1 MDWLKLDLTK
11 VSAVKREVDMVS
23 AKLNEYNTCEAT
35 SPETTRERANFLA
48 DVQMRIQD
56 LENFYLQNSDDDR
69 AVLFEKERLRL
80 RKIIQ
85 PFLTAKDNKSL
96 SASDRSQS
104 VGGATSSQQRLERI
118 ASSQSIKDFRTPVQQ
133 KPQQQPLGYSL
144 SPTIGGQISSTAIP
158 LRRSPG
164 TQERSLY
171 TWENGSLNTRNVRST
186 LTIDGRTFEPSPAAG
201 FYFRKFE
208 EMSGVE
214 TDQCVDFQ
222 IILTQEEMTALAARK
237 KAQKVDAKLFKSQ
250 AASSSVHHAI
260 PYVDPKRLSQEMYRP
275 GHPDRWIHP

>member
-1 MDWLKLDLTK
+1 MDWQKLDLTK
-11 VSAVKREVDMVS
+11 VSVVKREIDMAS
-23 AKLNEYNTCEAT
+23 AKLSEYANPEFITPEA
-35 SPETTRERANFLA
+35 SREKSNFVA
-48 DVQMRIQD
+48 SVQARIQD

-80 RKIIQ
+80 RKVVQ
-85 PFLTAKDNKSL
+85 PFSTAKDSKSVVT
-96 SASDRSQS
+96 SDRSQS
-104 VGGATSSQQRLERI
+104 VGAASSQRLDRT
-118 ASSQSIKDFRTPVQQ
+118 ASSQSIKEFCTPFQQ
-133 KPQQQPLGYSL
+133 KAPQQLEFPS
-144 SPTIGGQISSTAIP
+144 SPTTGGQVSSAAIP

-171 TWENGSLNTRNVRST
+171 KWENGSAGVKTVRSN

-214 TDQCVDFQ
+214 IDQCVDFQ
-222 IILTQEEMTALAARK
+222 IILTQEEITALAARK
-237 KAQKVDAKLFKSQ
+237 KAQKADAKLHKSQ
-250 AASSSVHHAI
+250 AASSSVHHAT
-260 PYVDPKRLSQEMYRP
+260 PYIDPKRLTQDMYRP